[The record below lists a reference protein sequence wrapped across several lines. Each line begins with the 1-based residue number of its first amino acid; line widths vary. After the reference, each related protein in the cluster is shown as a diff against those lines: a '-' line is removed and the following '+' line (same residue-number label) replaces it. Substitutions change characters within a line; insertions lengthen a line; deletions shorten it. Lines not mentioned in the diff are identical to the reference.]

1 MRKWN
6 KKAALLVSTVLAVGA
21 LTACGSKAATSEAAT
36 TDAAVET
43 EVTTEAATTEEGT
56 VEAAGTARSLQEIK
70 DSGKIVIGV
79 FSDKKPFGY
88 VDENGEYQGYDV
100 YFGNRLAKDLGVEVE
115 YVPVEAASRVEYLV
129 TTKVDVILANFT
141 VTNERAEQVDFALPY
156 MKVALGVVSPDS
168 ASITDPEQLNGKT
181 LIVSKG
187 TTAETYFTENYPEV
201 KLLKF
206 DQYSEAFNA
215 LLDGRGDALSTD
227 NTEVLAWA
235 IENEGF
241 SVGIESLGSL
251 DTIAPAV
258 QKGNTELLDWINE
271 DIKALADEQFFHA
284 DYKETLEPVY
294 GDAADPENLVVE
306 GGVVEE

>member
-1 MRKWN
+1 MRKTG
-6 KKAALLVSTVLAVGA
+6 KVLAAVL
-21 LTACGSKAATSEAAT
+21 LTAGVLALAGCQSGETANGNAGGDTTAAKT
-36 TDAAVET
+36 ET
-43 EVTTEAATTEEGT
+43 ENKGT
-56 VEAAGTARSLQEIK
+56 GRSVQQIK
-70 DSGKIVIGV
+70 DSGTIKIGV

-88 VDENGEYQGYDV
+88 VDENGDYQGYDV
-100 YFGNRLAKDLGVEVE
+100 YYAERIGEDLGVEVE

-129 TTKVDVILANFT
+129 TSKVDIILANFT
-141 VTNERAEQVDFALPY
+141 VTKERAEQVDFVLPY
-156 MKVALGVVSPDS
+156 MKVALGVVSPNG
-168 ASITDPEQLNGKT
+168 ALITAPEQLDGKT

-187 TTAETYFTENYPEV
+187 TTAETYFTENHPEV

-235 IENEGF
+235 IENKGF

-258 QKGNTELLDWINE
+258 QKGNTELKEWLDNE
-271 DIKALADEQFFHA
+271 IKTLGEEEFFHKNYEA
-284 DYKETLEPVY
+284 TLAPVY
-294 GDAADPENLVVE
+294 GDAADPDNLVVE

>member
-129 TTKVDVILANFT
+129 TAKVDVILANFT